1 MRSITCTNNNGY
13 TITFDNQS
21 FSPFILAHVDGIY
34 GFENNLSISTN
45 TMTDGGVFQGNVS
58 KPRNITLTILDKP
71 EYSNDNAQRSRDI
84 LYLLFSKDTLGTL
97 IYTEN
102 GNSRE
107 INYRVEKMTVGN
119 AKKRLYFIYLKAED
133 PYFYAVEQKSSDIAT
148 TISAFEF
155 RHEFYQYEELS
166 FRSQERLARIVND
179 NAVGGIGLEITIV
192 SADDATNPSIIH
204 VENNQHIKVGSSAKP
219 FHMIVGDTLK
229 ITTGTNDKHVYL
241 IRDGVR
247 TEVNQYLT
255 EDSEFIQLNVGVN
268 NIGYEADSGEYNLRV
283 RVAYRLKYGGA

>member
-1 MRSITCTNNNGY
+1 MRTITCTNNNGY
-13 TITFDNQS
+13 SMTFDNS
-21 FSPFILAHVDGIY
+21 AFSPFLLAHVDGIY

-45 TMTDGGVFQGNVS
+45 NMTDGGTFQGNTAR
-58 KPRNITLTILDKP
+58 PRAITLVIMDKP
-71 EYSNDNAQRSRDI
+71 EMTNDNAQSSRDI
-84 LYLLFSKDTLGTL
+84 LYLLFSKDNLGTL
-97 IYTEN
+97 TYTEN
-102 GNSRE
+102 GSSRE
-107 INYRVEKMTVGN
+107 INYRVEKMTVGD
-119 AKKRLYFIYLKAED
+119 AKKRLYFIYLRCED
-133 PYFYAVEQKSSDIAT
+133 PFFYDINTKSRDIAA
-148 TISAFEF
+148 TIAAFEF
-155 RHEFYQYEELS
+155 QHEFYQYEEIS

-192 SADDATNPSIIH
+192 AADDVTNPAIIH
-204 VENNQHIKVGSSAKP
+204 VENNERIQVGSSAKP
-219 FHMIVGDTLK
+219 FNMIVGDMLK

-283 RVAYRLKYGGA
+283 RVSYKLKYGGA

>member
-1 MRSITCTNNNGY
+1 MRTITCTNNNGY
-13 TITFDNQS
+13 TMTFGANA

-34 GFENNLSISTN
+34 GFENNLSITTN
-45 TMTDGGVFQGNVS
+45 SMTDGGTFQGNIA
-58 KPRNITLTILDKP
+58 KPRNITITLVDKP
-71 EYSNDNAQRSRDI
+71 EMRNDVAQRSRDI
-84 LYLLFSKDTLGTL
+84 LYLLFSKDNVGTL
-97 IYTEN
+97 TYTED
-102 GNSRE
+102 GSARQ

-119 AKKRLYFIYLKAED
+119 ANKRLYFIYLRCED
-133 PYFYAVEQKSSDIAT
+133 PYFYALENNTSDIAA

-179 NAVGGIGLEITIV
+179 NAVGGIGMEITIV
-192 SADDATNPSIIH
+192 AADDATNPAIIH
-204 VENNQHIKVGSSAKP
+204 VENNQHIKVGSFAKP
-219 FHMIVGDTLK
+219 FHMVVGDTLR

-255 EDSEFIQLNVGVN
+255 EDSEFIQLNVGTN